1 MTQSVL
7 FVLAWINAV
16 ACLPLV
22 FVATLHA
29 EIAIQPSID
38 MLVASADVICI
49 GDVVSV
55 QTRRVRKGVWVEKI
69 GLKVTESIQLS
80 LRGEVL
86 FFAYEVS
93 RSSITGREWLFAE
106 KGVLVLLRSTSP
118 AERLLDSTLTPV
130 ATRRPMTVIDFS
142 RADQGLY
149 FTNTFEVISD
159 GQLIKRA
166 VLAARNRRLEF
177 QENANVQ
184 GQRQRVKS
192 VQIAVPPDSE
202 AHKALYAD
210 SAVYLVVPTYMQKRQ
225 H

>member
-1 MTQSVL
+1 
-7 FVLAWINAV
+7 
-16 ACLPLV
+16 
-22 FVATLHA
+22 
-29 EIAIQPSID
+29 
-38 MLVASADVICI
+38 
-49 GDVVSV
+49 
-55 QTRRVRKGVWVEKI
+55 
-69 GLKVTESIQLS
+69 
-80 LRGEVL
+80 
-86 FFAYEVS
+86 
-93 RSSITGREWLFAE
+93 
-106 KGVLVLLRSTSP
+106 
-118 AERLLDSTLTPV
+118 
-130 ATRRPMTVIDFS
+130 MTVIDFS